1 MKLIKSFLAL
11 ILIVLTMF
19 ANAGVWYYGNGE
31 ATNLEDKIGF
41 DKHNQKIIS
50 GDTDDPTSV
59 AKYGAKGSIYM
70 RSGGGVYFKTDDGL
84 STNWSLIPATLGYT
98 PENVAN
104 KENTTLDTSTTKYPT
119 NNLIKTYVDTLVSA
133 VMKLQGD
140 WNANTNSPDISGT
153 TTTGYT
159 WRVSTAGTTNL
170 GGITDWQIGDL
181 AVKTATSWLK
191 VDNEDISA
199 VWGNISGTLSNQT
212 DLNNALNAR
221 QQYISQGGTSVP
233 AFTDNGDG
241 TCTIGNGTFNF
252 TPNADG
258 TGVIKQYTLTGNTFT
273 PTDEVVSYV
282 VGDYNSG
289 SPVYTMITD
298 VSLINE
304 TTIVPVYTIFRNGT
318 TLHSQTWDS
327 LGAALPNKVHQSIVK
342 TQRYRRESGLS
353 VTEYGTRNLNISQ
366 GIVWTGAV
374 RNNLTAVLSATDNMT
389 LYYHTGGT
397 WASSSVTQYDNTQYD
412 NGTNLVTLTANRYA
426 VNWIYRGI
434 ETQKHVYIVLGNGD
448 YTLSQAQSA
457 SAPTVPLAISSHA
470 VLIAKLIVLKSAATA
485 TSIQSAFDT
494 VFSFAN
500 PANHNDLTGRS
511 DASAHPSSAIDYGSS
526 VVPTSASAY
535 DIGSLLNP
543 WNYIYGNFARL
554 SKTSTNSTDQLA
566 KINQTSL
573 STGSGAYGSQTL
585 EVYNAIGTADSTTN
599 SSGVSAAYF
608 GAYRNLL
615 VDGTNGNGT
624 LASIAG
630 VSVDYG
636 HGARGAMATGTT
648 TSAYGLYVTPR
659 YSSGTITNMYD
670 IFIANPVTGG
680 TVTNKYGIYQENT
693 AKNYFAGNVGIG
705 TSAPSE
711 KLDVK
716 GTLAIS
722 GATSG
727 AVKFAVPA
735 AAGSATY
742 TLPSADG
749 ASSSV
754 LSTNGSGTLSWVS
767 QTAGDAFKSTG
778 SIYNGR
784 WSVTVGSS
792 NLTIALKNQAGNDPS
807 AGDPVKVVMR
817 TNAGAS
823 RICTISSAKSLV
835 VTNGSSLGTRA
846 TLPHVLSIYLV
857 DISASDDCTSVEVG
871 VSLIRKIDLGSIST
885 TAEGGAGGADTGT
898 ALYTTTAASSKQ
910 AAYVGNI
917 LITPA
922 AGYAWTNA
930 PTKVYLPGDSAMND
944 PVYAYA
950 CRDSSNQTVTN
961 GTETTVVYNTRGDS
975 IHGGSIGN
983 GDTKNAFDTST
994 GIYTV
999 VDPGLYRVDCQV
1011 EYNYAT
1017 SLTQVE
1023 FWMKR
1028 NTTQIDYL
1036 NGYENST
1043 DADST
1048 RRVWKLSSTLQLAAG
1063 DTIKC
1068 TFKPYGANVTLKAQ
1082 SCGLTSNSMQIV
1094 KLDKP
1099 GAL

>member
-1 MKLIKSFLAL
+1 MKKLLLCLL
-11 ILIVLTMF
+11 ILPSICMAIQYSDQYWAQDGIF
-19 ANAGVWYYGNGE
+19 ALKERASAPSAATGWGKIFTKSADNALYFLNSAGSEFNLLLGGSANLDDLGDVIIDTPLNNQSLVYE
-31 ATNLEDKIGF
+31 TATGKWKNKLASGYTFSAPLSESLGTVS
-41 DKHNQKIIS
+41 IS
-50 GDTDDPTSV
+50 QATT
-59 AKYGAKGSIYM
+59 
-70 RSGGGVYFKTDDGL
+70 
-84 STNWSLIPATLGYT
+84 STNGYLSSTDWNTFNGKQAALGYT
-98 PENVAN
+98 AENVAN
-104 KENTTLDTSTTKYPT
+104 KEDTTMDNSTTKYPT
-119 NNLIKTYVDTLVSA
+119 NNLVKTYVDTLFSA
-133 VMKLQGD
+133 V
-140 WNANTNSPDISGT
+140 
-153 TTTGYT
+153 
-159 WRVSTAGTTNL
+159 
-170 GGITDWQIGDL
+170 
-181 AVKTATSWLK
+181 
-191 VDNEDISA
+191 
-199 VWGNISGTLSNQT
+199 
-212 DLNNALNAR
+212 
-221 QQYISQGGTSVP
+221 
-233 AFTDNGDG
+233 
-241 TCTIGNGTFNF
+241 
-252 TPNADG
+252 
-258 TGVIKQYTLTGNTFT
+258 
-273 PTDEVVSYV
+273 
-282 VGDYNSG
+282 
-289 SPVYTMITD
+289 
-298 VSLINE
+298 
-304 TTIVPVYTIFRNGT
+304 
-318 TLHSQTWDS
+318 
-327 LGAALPNKVHQSIVK
+327 
-342 TQRYRRESGLS
+342 
-353 VTEYGTRNLNISQ
+353 
-366 GIVWTGAV
+366 
-374 RNNLTAVLSATDNMT
+374 
-389 LYYHTGGT
+389 
-397 WASSSVTQYDNTQYD
+397 
-412 NGTNLVTLTANRYA
+412 
-426 VNWIYRGI
+426 
-434 ETQKHVYIVLGNGD
+434 
-448 YTLSQAQSA
+448 
-457 SAPTVPLAISSHA
+457 
-470 VLIAKLIVLKSAATA
+470 
-485 TSIQSAFDT
+485 
-494 VFSFAN
+494 N

-526 VVPTSASAY
+526 VVPTAASTY

-543 WNYIYGNFARL
+543 WNYIYGNFARF
-554 SKTSTNSTDQLA
+554 SKTSTNSTDQIA
-566 KINQTSL
+566 KLNQTSL
-573 STGSGAYGSQTL
+573 STNNGAYGSQVL

-624 LASIAG
+624 LASLVGI
-630 VSVDYG
+630 SVDYG
-636 HGARGAMATGTT
+636 HGARETMATGTT

-680 TVTNKYGIYQENT
+680 TVTNKYGIYQEST
-693 AKNYFAGNVGIG
+693 AKNYFAGNVGVG
-705 TSAPSE
+705 TNAPSE

-716 GTLAIS
+716 GTVAIS

-749 ASSSV
+749 AASSV

-846 TLPHVLSIYLV
+846 SIPHVLSIYLV
-857 DISASDDCTSVEVG
+857 DISASNDCTSVEVG

-885 TAEGGAGGADTGT
+885 TAEGGSGGADLGT

-922 AGYAWTNA
+922 AGFAWTNA

-944 PVYAYA
+944 PVYAYT

-961 GTETTVVYNTRGDS
+961 GTETTVAYNTRGDS
-975 IHGGSIGN
+975 IYGGSIGN
-983 GDTKNAFDTST
+983 GDTKNALDTST

-999 VDPGLYRVDCQV
+999 VDPGLYRVDCQI
-1011 EYNYAT
+1011 EYNFPT
-1017 SLTQVE
+1017 GLSSVE
-1023 FWMKR
+1023 FWMKK
-1028 NTTQIDYL
+1028 NTSVIDYL

-1043 DADST
+1043 NPDST
-1048 RRVWKLSSTLQLAAG
+1048 RRIWKLSSTLQLAAG

-1068 TFKPYGANVTLKAQ
+1068 TLKPYGANVALTWN
-1082 SCGLTSNSMQIV
+1082 SCGLTGNFMQIV
-1094 KLDKP
+1094 KLDNP